1 MTSRPQMLML
11 TDKYRDPSQLWGY
24 SPKDLKRLG
33 MGTLIPPTHSPGKGG
48 TRTARSASKPAPQ
61 KGSQLKMDTN
71 PPTEII
77 SLPQQPKRKRGGQ
90 PGNLNGLKH
99 GLYIEGARIRNTTPL
114 ERAELFDIYNII
126 NYIKD
131 YIQHTYES
139 GLLTKDLAEI
149 NETMRSLSLAG
160 MSLTRLIAMHDQH
173 VSTPIPSNIPVN
185 EHTNILKIVEHY
197 KKKLAPIVDLS
208 DLDLRGL
215 EQD

>member
-1 MTSRPQMLML
+1 
-11 TDKYRDPSQLWGY
+11 
-24 SPKDLKRLG
+24 
-33 MGTLIPPTHSPGKGG
+33 
-48 TRTARSASKPAPQ
+48 
-61 KGSQLKMDTN
+61 MDTLSSFEIIDPLQPLGNN
-71 PPTEII
+71 PP
-77 SLPQQPKRKRGGQ
+77 KRRRGGQ

-99 GLYIEGARIRNTTPL
+99 GLYLEGARIRNTTPL
-114 ERAELFDIYNII
+114 ERAELFDIANMI

-131 YIQHTYES
+131 FMQHTYES

-173 VSTPIPSNIPVN
+173 VSTPLPNTVRVD

-197 KKKLAPIVDLS
+197 TKKLAPIVDLS

-215 EQD
+215 EHD

>member
-1 MTSRPQMLML
+1 ME
-11 TDKYRDPSQLWGY
+11 
-24 SPKDLKRLG
+24 
-33 MGTLIPPTHSPGKGG
+33 II
-48 TRTARSASKPAPQ
+48 
-61 KGSQLKMDTN
+61 N
-71 PPTEII
+71 PPQ
-77 SLPQQPKRKRGGQ
+77 PQDIQPLKRKRGGQ

-99 GLYIEGARIRNTTPL
+99 GLYLEGARIRNTTPL

-126 NYIKD
+126 NYVKD
-131 YIQHTYES
+131 FMQHTYES

-173 VSTPIPSNIPVN
+173 VSTPLPNTVRVD

-208 DLDLRGL
+208 DLDLRGI
-215 EQD
+215 EHD